1 MRNDEKDCWTD
12 LRKEL
17 YEGFTP
23 KIYILPMTDLWHLA
37 ECENRGRI
45 LAQFVICLPWNQRNI
60 EQIDFIFPIPYIR
73 VCCSWHFNPMW
84 NWPQKVSIWLLCQK
98 LRFVLEDPAQF
109 QSFNSKT
116 LYTIVQSNQSGQTFT
131 FPQTKKYKK
140 ISVFS
145 FFTFTLVFT
154 FLIVYYC
161 FKNTLTFIRIFE

>member
-1 MRNDEKDCWTD
+1 MRNDEKDCSTD

-17 YEGFTP
+17 YEGSYP
-23 KIYILPMTDLWHLA
+23 KNLYFSYDLWHLA
-37 ECENRGRI
+37 ECEDRGRI